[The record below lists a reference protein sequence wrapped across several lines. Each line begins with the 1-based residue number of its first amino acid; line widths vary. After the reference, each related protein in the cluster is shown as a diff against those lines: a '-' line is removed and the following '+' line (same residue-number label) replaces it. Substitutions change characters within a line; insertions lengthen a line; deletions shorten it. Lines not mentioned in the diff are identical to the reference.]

1 MTVYRPRTSPQPGT
15 PSSPAI
21 NCLLPYYSENLPGAP
36 QRSCP
41 HTKVP
46 VYCDY
51 PSSRQVS
58 VHLHS
63 VLESV
68 FENLS
73 GIDWNAVSSI
83 LWEHSP
89 QTIMYLFILRAL
101 TVTSQRRSLTSIF
114 LGWGLPEL
122 FCHVCVCVYMWRPDV
137 NLRCRVHACVCAHVE
152 TRCQSQV

>member
-41 HTKVP
+41 HTKAP

-73 GIDWNAVSSI
+73 GHR
-83 LWEHSP
+83 LECCL
-89 QTIMYLFILRAL
+89 Q
-101 TVTSQRRSLTSIF
+101 RSLGALSTNYYVIVYSQGSYSDLTEMKPNKHILGVGTSRAS
-114 LGWGLPEL
+114 LS
-122 FCHVCVCVYMWRPDV
+122 CM
-137 NLRCRVHACVCAHVE
+137 CVCAHVE